1 MEKIESF
8 VARTRGPMIPFV
20 AEWYPWAYAHHY
32 LRIEMERVPM
42 DLDRP
47 ARSLS
52 LDNAMGL
59 VHRWCAVT
67 GEEAEQAARRL
78 ADAYLERW
86 GLQPPEAAERRRT
99 RQASRDER
107 WHGRSTGSDERWRP
121 PLLET
126 DDEAPAGRPAP
137 HADPRDVDPRAHKP
151 AELPRAHK
159 PAELPRAHK
168 PPELPR
174 AHKPPEQPRAHK
186 PPEQPRAQPQP
197 EPLRALPYP
206 EPLRALPHPQP
217 VSAPLA
223 LLPAS
228 GAVVL
233 RGTLAGE
240 PTLILPVVSG
250 EIQELDPPE
259 QPARIQLT
267 TGH

>member
-59 VHRWCAVT
+59 VHRWCAIT

-99 RQASRDER
+99 RLASRDER
-107 WHGRSTGSDERWRP
+107 WHSRSTGSD
-121 PLLET
+121 
-126 DDEAPAGRPAP
+126 
-137 HADPRDVDPRAHKP
+137 
-151 AELPRAHK
+151 
-159 PAELPRAHK
+159 
-168 PPELPR
+168 
-174 AHKPPEQPRAHK
+174 
-186 PPEQPRAQPQP
+186 P
-197 EPLRALPYP
+197 EPVRVLS
-206 EPLRALPHPQP
+206 HPQ
-217 VSAPLA
+217 
-223 LLPAS
+223 
-228 GAVVL
+228 
-233 RGTLAGE
+233 TLTGE
-240 PTLILPVVSG
+240 PTLILPVIPD
-250 EIQELDPPE
+250 EIQDADPSE